1 MTSNPVI
8 IIPGPGRSGL
18 YLADENGNKTKRV
31 WPVELDTKALL
42 DEMKGSLMKILL
54 FRTDAGFSDKIA
66 SVVNDATAPFALSED
81 GIPVNNIKTALSS
94 SCYGECSEGEK
105 KFINDTFPVSRL
117 AAARGEDKIFYFEY
131 NFLGNVLRN
140 AEALTSL
147 VSEVKEKTGCETV
160 DFIVMSTG
168 ASVFKAWLKQ
178 NAVSYTNGK
187 VVFVTA
193 FLDGASAVADVYEGK
208 LNLENPASILASL
221 GEKGATLAQAAGMLP
236 KEIIENV
243 ITKSMNVL
251 RRNILD
257 NSPSLWA
264 LIPVKRLDGALAELK
279 PSAGLLADINENR
292 RATENVKEALRLL
305 QSNGVRLA
313 FVCGK
318 GKRLPEAFASSDVDC
333 DGILDASSASLDGEF
348 AENTL
353 FSEGIEHTVTAKNDE
368 LISFVENFLA

>member
-8 IIPGPGRSGL
+8 IIPALGRSGL

-31 WPVELDTKALL
+31 WPVELDMKAIL
-42 DEMKGSLMKILL
+42 DEMKGSLMKVLL
-54 FRTDAGFSDKIA
+54 FKTDAGFSDKIA
-66 SVVNDATAPFALSED
+66 SVVNDVTSPFALSAD
-81 GIPVNNIKTALSS
+81 GMPVNNIKTALSS
-94 SCYGECSEGEK
+94 PCYGECSEGEK
-105 KFINDTFPVSRL
+105 KFINDTFPVSSL
-117 AAARGEDKIFYFEY
+117 VAARGEDKIFYFEY

-140 AEALTSL
+140 AQALGTL
-147 VSEVKEKTGCETV
+147 VSAVREKTGCDAV

-178 NAVSYTNGK
+178 NAVSYTSGK

-193 FLDGASAVADVYEGK
+193 FLDGASAAADVYEGK
-208 LNLENPASILASL
+208 LKLENPASILASF

-251 RRNILD
+251 RKNILD
-257 NSPSLWA
+257 NSPSLLA
-264 LIPVKRLDGALAELK
+264 LIPEKRLDAVLAERK
-279 PSAGLLADINENR
+279 PSAGLLSEVNELR
-292 RATENVKEALRLL
+292 CPVKASLRQL
-305 QSNGVRLA
+305 QANGVKLA
-313 FVCGK
+313 FVCGR
-318 GKRLPEAFASSDVDC
+318 GQRLPEIFASSDVDC

-353 FSEGIEHTVTAKNDE
+353 FVDGLAHTAAAKNE
-368 LISFVENFLA
+368 EVTSFVENFLA

>member
-18 YLADENGNKTKRV
+18 YLADENGNKTRRI

-42 DEMKGSLMKILL
+42 EEMKGSLMKMLL

-66 SVVNDATAPFALSED
+66 SVVNDATAPFALNAD

-94 SCYGECSEGEK
+94 PCYGECSEGEK

-117 AAARGEDKIFYFEY
+117 AAARGENKIFYFEH
-131 NFLGNVLRN
+131 NFLGNVSSN
-140 AEALTSL
+140 SEALGTL
-147 VSEVKEKTGCETV
+147 VSEVKEITGCETV
-160 DFIVMSTG
+160 DFIIMSTG

-178 NAVSYTNGK
+178 NTVSYTNGK

-193 FLDGASAVADVYEGK
+193 FLDGASAVADIYEGK
-208 LNLENPASILASL
+208 LKLENPVAILASL

-257 NSPSLWA
+257 NSPSLLA
-264 LIPVKRLDGALAELK
+264 LIPVKRLDGVLAERK
-279 PSAGLLADINENR
+279 PSAGLAAAISEQRCVAENIKDTLR
-292 RATENVKEALRLL
+292 QSEA
-305 QSNGVRLA
+305 NGVKYA

-318 GKRLPEAFASSDVDC
+318 GRCLPEIFASSDVDC

-353 FSEGIEHTVTAKNDE
+353 FAEGLEHTVTAKNDE

>member
-18 YLADENGNKTKRV
+18 YLADENGNKTRRI

-42 DEMKGSLMKILL
+42 EEMKGSLMKMLL

-66 SVVNDATAPFALSED
+66 SVVNDATSPFALNSD

-94 SCYGECSEGEK
+94 PCYGECSEGEK

-117 AAARGEDKIFYFEY
+117 AAARGEDKIFYFEH
-131 NFLGNVLRN
+131 NFLGNVFRN
-140 AEALTSL
+140 AEALGSL
-147 VSEVKEKTGCETV
+147 VADVKEKTGCEAV

-193 FLDGASAVADVYEGK
+193 FLDGASAAADIYENK
-208 LNLENPASILASL
+208 LKLENPASILASL

-243 ITKSMNVL
+243 ITKSMAVL
-251 RRNILD
+251 KKNILD
-257 NSPSLWA
+257 NSPSLFA
-264 LIPVKRLDGALAELK
+264 LVPSERLTLVLAEHK
-279 PSAGLLADINENR
+279 TSSALQAEISEFNSVTANLREILGIA
-292 RATENVKEALRLL
+292 EA
-305 QSNGVRLA
+305 NGVKFA
-313 FVCGK
+313 YVYGK
-318 GKRLPEAFASSDVDC
+318 GRRLPEIFASSDADC
-333 DGILDASSASLDGEF
+333 DGILDASSAVPCGEC
-348 AENTL
+348 ENTL
-353 FSEGIEHTVTAKNDE
+353 CIDGLEHTVAAKNGE